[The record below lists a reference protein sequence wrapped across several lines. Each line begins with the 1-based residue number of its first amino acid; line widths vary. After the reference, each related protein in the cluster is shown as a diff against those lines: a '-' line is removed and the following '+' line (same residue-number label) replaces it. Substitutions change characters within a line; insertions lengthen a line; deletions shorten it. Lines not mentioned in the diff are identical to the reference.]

1 MIIGCIGLALNILSA
16 TILHEH
22 SHDKASKTV
31 FVDFRGRVPS
41 MSQHRAHRHE
51 STLDQQ
57 TKSRARGHDLGV
69 MGVLLHIIG
78 DAVNNIGVIIA
89 AAVIW
94 KTSYA
99 ARFYADP
106 AVSMGIAAMIIIS
119 SLPLMKRSGSIL
131 MQSTPSGVNPDD
143 VKHDLETLPGVLA
156 IHDLHIWLLNQEKA
170 VASVHVTVSNGTV
183 KSIHDFMQLAD
194 TINECFHAYGIHS
207 ATLQPEIV
215 SVEDVQ
221 GPVSA
226 GEKTDNADERIHK
239 RAVLASTCRVGCRTT
254 VCEGSTCCD

>member
-1 MIIGCIGLALNILSA
+1 LIIGCVGLALNIFSA

-22 SHDKASKTV
+22 SHDEGTKASS
-31 FVDFRGRVPS
+31 VDFRGRVPS

-51 STLDQQ
+51 RSSDQQ
-57 TKSRARGHDLGV
+57 HKSQNSGHDLGI
-69 MGVLLHIIG
+69 MGVLLHIMG
-78 DAVNNIGVIIA
+78 DAANNIGVIIA

-106 AVSMGIAAMIIIS
+106 AVSMGIAAMIILS

-131 MQSTPSGVNPDD
+131 MQSTPGGVDPDD

-170 VASVHVTVSNGTV
+170 VASAHVMVNNETV
-183 KSIHDFMQLAD
+183 KSIDDFMQLAN
-194 TINECFHAYGIHS
+194 TVNECFHAYGIHS
-207 ATLQPEIV
+207 ATLQPEMV
-215 SVEDVQ
+215 SI
-221 GPVSA
+221 GPAQCTLSA
-226 GEKTDNADERIHK
+226 GENIDNVDDNLHK
-239 RAVLASTCRVGCRTT
+239 RAVTGPTCRVGCRTT